1 MVFSCFASFRC
12 RRMAGRVFPASRSM
26 LLPDFRAALS
36 CRPLTA
42 LAVSVSLGGLPAA
55 AQTLTAPVVVAAPD
69 LRGEASVTVQPGDT
83 AFSLA
88 RRAGLSVEALLAL
101 NGLTRP
107 DLRVG
112 QVLTL
117 RDGPRTHVT
126 QPGETLYALARRYG
140 VTVDAL
146 LAASG
151 LPPGAALRAGQV
163 LTLPAGAID
172 RGVTGAPAPAPPIP
186 AGLPLPAGVV
196 GSPFLP
202 AAPAPVAPVL
212 QPAREMPRVQGPAA
226 PPVAA
231 LPVAAVAGEAS
242 GEVTASALPG
252 DWRGAA
258 MALLGTPYVFGGE
271 ARSGLDCSGFVRQVF
286 TPLGVALP
294 RVSADQAR
302 AGVAVDDRDLR
313 PGDLLFFDTEG
324 RGRVSHVGIYL
335 GDDQFIS
342 ANSYLGRV
350 SVDRLRADRYWG
362 PRYLWARR
370 VLSDPVALA
379 R

>member
-1 MVFSCFASFRC
+1 
-12 RRMAGRVFPASRSM
+12 M

-55 AQTLTAPVVVAAPD
+55 AQTLTVQLVVTAPD

-163 LTLPAGAID
+163 LTLPAGASD
-172 RGVTGAPAPAPPIP
+172 RGATAAPALTP
-186 AGLPLPAGVV
+186 AGPLPGGVG

-202 AAPAPVAPVL
+202 AAPTPVAPVL
-212 QPAREMPRVQGPAA
+212 QPAREMPRVQGPADPA
-226 PPVAA
+226 PAPAPAAA
-231 LPVAAVAGEAS
+231 LPPAAA
-242 GEVTASALPG
+242 ASAAPG

-302 AGVAVDDRDLR
+302 AGAAVDDRDLR